1 MEGLKIEL
9 IIFAEFFAYV
19 GGLGVGVPL
28 ICENINLKH
37 LIPQ

>member
-19 GGLGVGVPL
+19 GGGVGVPL

-37 LIPQ
+37 LIT

>member
-19 GGLGVGVPL
+19 GVPL

-37 LIPQ
+37 LIT